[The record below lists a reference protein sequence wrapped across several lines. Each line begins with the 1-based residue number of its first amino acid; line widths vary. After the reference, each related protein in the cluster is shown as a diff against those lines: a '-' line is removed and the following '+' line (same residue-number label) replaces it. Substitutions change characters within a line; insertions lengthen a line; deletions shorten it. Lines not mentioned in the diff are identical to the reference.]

1 MKKILSILA
10 MAAMIFTVACNKDNK
25 PHHHGGDDEGDDY
38 EAPIVIDG
46 DLSDWAQLDA
56 AKVASCSLKNAD
68 GWAYPDIKSAQ
79 VYADPFFIYVC
90 MLFND
95 LEPDATLTYNATI
108 FLNGDND
115 TATGGYN
122 FWGNAWDQ
130 GDKPCLDVM
139 VSASFFAENAWITD
153 TINEWEVC
161 TWGGEDNADDWGW
174 EEAATPGFV
183 TAKAI
188 VNKGIEIAIRRDLY
202 PAGKIADQFTV
213 GFMLQGGSDPIGILP
228 NEEVSETNEK
238 GLAPLLVVNTNK

>member
-10 MAAMIFTVACNKDNK
+10 VAAMLCTVACNKDNK
-25 PHHHGGDDEGDDY
+25 PKHHDDDDVETY
-38 EAPIVIDG
+38 EAPIKIDG

-56 AKVASCSLKNAD
+56 TKVASCTLKNED
-68 GWAYPDIKSAQ
+68 GWAYPDIKSVQ
-79 VYADPFFIYVC
+79 VYADAYYIYVC

-95 LEPDATLTYNATI
+95 LEPDASLDYVAAV

-130 GDKPCLDVM
+130 GDTPCLDVM
-139 VSASFFAENAWITD
+139 VNAPFYTGGAWVTD
-153 TINEWEVC
+153 VINDWEVC
-161 TWGGEDNADDWGW
+161 TWGAGDNVDTWGW
-174 EEAATPGFV
+174 EVATAPGFV
-183 TAKAI
+183 IGKAI
-188 VNKGIEIAIRRDLY
+188 VNKGIEIALRRDLY
-202 PAGKIADQFTV
+202 PASKVADQFTM

-238 GLAPLLVVNTNK
+238 GLAPLLVVKTNK